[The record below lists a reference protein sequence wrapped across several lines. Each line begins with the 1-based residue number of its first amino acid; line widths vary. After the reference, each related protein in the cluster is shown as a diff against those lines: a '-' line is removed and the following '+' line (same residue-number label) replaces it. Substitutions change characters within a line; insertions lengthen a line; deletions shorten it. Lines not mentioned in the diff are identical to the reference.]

1 MAFLLR
7 LHYFL
12 KIFYNNVVFFFFE
25 LTVSFSVDSPGGDDD
40 VVLGAGL
47 IEDSPVAS
55 SDTADSI
62 SVVLESLDLVNSI
75 NHDTTDKLLKPMKEN
90 NIVTTLLISQY

>member
-12 KIFYNNVVFFFFE
+12 IIFYNNVDFFFFE

-40 VVLGAGL
+40 LRFRGWFARGF
-47 IEDSPVAS
+47 
-55 SDTADSI
+55 TC
-62 SVVLESLDLVNSI
+62 
-75 NHDTTDKLLKPMKEN
+75 
-90 NIVTTLLISQY
+90 

>member
-1 MAFLLR
+1 MAFLLK

-12 KIFYNNVVFFFFE
+12 IIFYNNVEFFLFE
-25 LTVSFSVDSPGGDDD
+25 LTVSFSVDLPCGDDD

-47 IEDSPVAS
+47 LEDSPVDS

-62 SVVLESLDLVNSI
+62 CCSGIIRFGELN
-75 NHDTTDKLLKPMKEN
+75 KPRHNRQIAETN
-90 NIVTTLLISQY
+90 ERE

>member
-1 MAFLLR
+1 MALILR

-12 KIFYNNVVFFFFE
+12 IIFYNNVEFFFFE

-40 VVLGAGL
+40 VVLGTRL
-47 IEDSPVAS
+47 LEDSPVDS

-62 SVVLESLDLVNSI
+62 CCSGIIGSGKHN
-75 NHDTTDKLLKPMKEN
+75 KPRHNRQFAETN
-90 NIVTTLLISQY
+90 ERE

>member
-1 MAFLLR
+1 MAFLVK

-12 KIFYNNVVFFFFE
+12 IIFYNNVEFFLFE
-25 LTVSFSVDSPGGDDD
+25 LTVSFSVDSPCGDDD

-47 IEDSPVAS
+47 LEDSPVDS

-62 SVVLESLDLVNSI
+62 CCSGIITFGELN
-75 NHDTTDKLLKPMKEN
+75 KPQHNQQIAETN
-90 NIVTTLLISQY
+90 ERE

>member
-12 KIFYNNVVFFFFE
+12 IIFYNNVEFFFSE

-40 VVLGAGL
+40 VVLGVVL
-47 IEDSPVAS
+47 LEDSPVDS

-62 SVVLESLDLVNSI
+62 CCSGIIGFGELI
-75 NHDTTDKLLKPMKEN
+75 KTTTQPTN
-90 NIVTTLLISQY
+90 C

>member
-1 MAFLLR
+1 MAFLLK

-12 KIFYNNVVFFFFE
+12 IIFYNNVEFFFFE
-25 LTVSFSVDSPGGDDD
+25 LTVSFAVDSPCGDDD

-47 IEDSPVAS
+47 LEDSPVDS

-62 SVVLESLDLVNSI
+62 CCSGIIGELN
-75 NHDTTDKLLKPMKEN
+75 KPRHNRQITETN
-90 NIVTTLLISQY
+90 ERE

>member
-12 KIFYNNVVFFFFE
+12 VIFYNNVEFFFFE

-40 VVLGAGL
+40 VVLGVAL
-47 IEDSPVAS
+47 LEVSPVDS
-55 SDTADSI
+55 SDTAESI
-62 SVVLESLDLVNSI
+62 CCSGIIGFGELN
-75 NHDTTDKLLKPMKEN
+75 KPRHN
-90 NIVTTLLISQY
+90 RQIVETNERE

>member
-12 KIFYNNVVFFFFE
+12 IIFYNNVEFFFFE

-47 IEDSPVAS
+47 LEDSPVDS

-62 SVVLESLDLVNSI
+62 CISGIIGFGELN
-75 NHDTTDKLLKPMKEN
+75 KPRHNRQIAETN
-90 NIVTTLLISQY
+90 ERE

>member
-1 MAFLLR
+1 MAFLLK

-12 KIFYNNVVFFFFE
+12 IIFYNNVAFFFFE
-25 LTVSFSVDSPGGDDD
+25 LTVSFSVDSPCGDDD

-47 IEDSPVAS
+47 LEDSSVNS

-62 SVVLESLDLVNSI
+62 CCSGIIGFGELN
-75 NHDTTDKLLKPMKEN
+75 KPRQNRQIAEAKERE
-90 NIVTTLLISQY
+90 

>member
-1 MAFLLR
+1 MAFLLK

-12 KIFYNNVVFFFFE
+12 IIFYNNVAFFFFE
-25 LTVSFSVDSPGGDDD
+25 LTVLFSVDSPCGDDD

-47 IEDSPVAS
+47 LEDSSVDS

-62 SVVLESLDLVNSI
+62 CCSGIIGFGELN
-75 NHDTTDKLLKPMKEN
+75 KPRHNRQIAETN
-90 NIVTTLLISQY
+90 ERE

>member
-12 KIFYNNVVFFFFE
+12 IIFYNNVEFFFFE
-25 LTVSFSVDSPGGDDD
+25 LTVSFSVDSPGSDDD

-47 IEDSPVAS
+47 LEDSPVDS

-62 SVVLESLDLVNSI
+62 CISRIIGFGELN
-75 NHDTTDKLLKPMKEN
+75 KPRHNRQIAETN
-90 NIVTTLLISQY
+90 ERE

>member
-1 MAFLLR
+1 MAFLLK

-12 KIFYNNVVFFFFE
+12 IIFYNNVAFFSFQV
-25 LTVSFSVDSPGGDDD
+25 TVSFSVDSPCGDDE

-47 IEDSPVAS
+47 LEDSSVDS

-62 SVVLESLDLVNSI
+62 CCSGIIGFGELN
-75 NHDTTDKLLKPMKEN
+75 KPRQNRQIAETN
-90 NIVTTLLISQY
+90 ERE